1 MALCSCFFFLVVWYR
16 MNCADNVKRYRQGT
30 TPASSEDLKCVGL
43 GFNTLN
49 KVCNLYGYL
58 SFFLVL
64 HFINNMTNQQYQKYQ
79 EL

>member
-1 MALCSCFFFLVVWYR
+1 MTLSSCFFSGSLVQNEY
-16 MNCADNVKRYRQGT
+16 CADNVKRYRQGT
-30 TPASSEDLKCVGL
+30 TPVSSEDLKCVGL
-43 GFNTLN
+43 GFKTLY